1 MFLYST
7 VSTLNPVGA
16 WNERVVWRARMRQH
30 CYLEARRL
38 NFRSRR
44 NARVGEKISPSPFSS
59 ADHDLADRFHAC
71 LVLVS
76 SSVFFFHPNCTFTFS
91 STWTTFGSASACAAT
106 DLARSP
112 SSSSFF
118 FAPFVLTDGRDGGD
132 DLSQLELVEDG
143 GFTSCVE
150 SHHEDAHLF
159 LGEEPGEDPADG
171 EPHGVGGT
179 RGLIQTSVD
188 SWPNV

>member
-1 MFLYST
+1 MDD
-7 VSTLNPVGA
+7 VRICVG
-16 WNERVVWRARMRQH
+16 V
-30 CYLEARRL
+30 CGDG
-38 NFRSRR
+38 SRT
-44 NARVGEKISPSPFSS
+44 FSI
-59 ADHDLADRFHAC
+59 F
-71 LVLVS
+71 
-76 SSVFFFHPNCTFTFS
+76 VFF
-91 STWTTFGSASACAAT
+91 
-106 DLARSP
+106 
-112 SSSSFF
+112 FF

-159 LGEEPGEDPADG
+159 LGEEPCEDPADG